1 MCCNCKNNK
10 NNNSNSKL
18 LTCIFYI
25 LAILIFAI
33 GQIQGLKVEPI
44 VVIAWIFVAMMNLY
58 IK

>member
-1 MCCNCKNNK
+1 MYYK
-10 NNNSNSKL
+10 NNNKL

-25 LAILIFAI
+25 LTILIFAI

-58 IK
+58 VK